1 MDAEYKVIADI
12 AAEIAPPADG
22 TLSRTLF
29 QDERLKAVVFGFAAG
44 QELSEHT
51 ASTPAI
57 MHFLS
62 GAAEVTLGADA
73 QMAQAGTWIHMPPL
87 LPHSIRATTPTVMLL
102 LLLKSASAKG

>member
-1 MDAEYKVIADI
+1 MDANYKMIADL

-29 QDERLKAVVFGFAAG
+29 QDDHLKAVVFGFAAG
-44 QELSEHT
+44 QELSEH
-51 ASTPAI
+51 AAATPAI

-62 GAAEVTLGADA
+62 GDAEVTLGPDTLTAHA
-73 QMAQAGTWIHMPPL
+73 ETWIHMPPQ

-102 LLLKSASAKG
+102 LLLKSAAAKS